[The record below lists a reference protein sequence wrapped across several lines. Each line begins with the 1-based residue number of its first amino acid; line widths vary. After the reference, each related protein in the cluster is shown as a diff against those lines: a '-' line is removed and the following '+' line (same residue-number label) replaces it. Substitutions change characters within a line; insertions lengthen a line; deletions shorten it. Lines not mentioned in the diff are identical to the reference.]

1 MLYSGREHLSNHHR
15 FFLTLCRLI
24 PVTQQA
30 AATITFLR
38 SLFQQARST
47 ALKILGDDRIV
58 AQWGDV
64 DIDRYRSVLTVLGID
79 HCALFLATQNIHKNA
94 RAILQDLVK
103 WENRLSNLE
112 ADIRLGNR
120 PERDTAAEALL
131 LKSDCRDLPH
141 QLDILRRQNALLS
154 DAAVT
159 IRKHLALDN
168 LLALATVLED
178 KSKKSREIFDKG
190 LLVFRLVTDN
200 RSLMGNG
207 DNIHRLTHKAKK
219 LEKDL
224 DAIEFPRLPELTR
237 VALRCRLDT
246 CRTALNEILLRAAAI
261 NRTLFPELRKIHNI
275 EEGQKRTRENDLAE
289 TLARLEENARK
300 LRGTISEFEYKSD
313 IIKEAQTISLLL
325 DNLTVFLE
333 AFRDSYLPHLSM
345 KIQQVGSPLNP
356 HQLAEGVGKTY
367 FNGFKG
373 LFRLLKLL
381 LAGGGAD
388 GPLNEQT
395 VAGKI
400 SIALTTCPYYYCTD
414 HQQGAL
420 IDDFIDSL
428 LIGCAKPF
436 PYNDL
441 LQLIRDAI
449 ATYGER
455 IEKDF
460 SSFTTVPKTDDPNV
474 TAGTAATVPPPG
486 AQLGRL
492 INKIEV
498 RALQLNSHQHNRTL
512 PR

>member
-1 MLYSGREHLSNHHR
+1 M
-15 FFLTLCRLI
+15 
-24 PVTQQA
+24 TQQSA
-30 AATITFLR
+30 ETITFLR
-38 SLFQQARST
+38 TLFQQARG
-47 ALKILGDDRIV
+47 AARKILGDERIV

-64 DIDRYRSVLTVLGID
+64 DIDRYRSVLTVLGINHSD
-79 HCALFLATQNIHKNA
+79 LALAMQNIHKNA
-94 RAILQDLVK
+94 RAILQDIVK

-131 LKSDCRDLPH
+131 LKSDCRDLPQ
-141 QLDILRRQNALLS
+141 QLDILRRQDALLS

-159 IRKHLALDN
+159 IRKHLDLGN
-168 LLALATVLED
+168 LLTLATVLED
-178 KSKKSREIFDKG
+178 QSKKSREIFDKG
-190 LLVFRLVTDN
+190 LLFFRLVTDN
-200 RSLMGNG
+200 RFLMANEN
-207 DNIHRLTHKAKK
+207 NIHRLTHKAEK

-224 DAIEFPRLPELTR
+224 DALEFPRLPELAR

-246 CRTALNEILLRAAAI
+246 CRTALKEILLHAAVI
-261 NRTLFPELRKIHNI
+261 NRTLLLELRKIHNI
-275 EEGQKRTRENDLAE
+275 EEGLKRTRENTLAA

-300 LRGTISEFEYKSD
+300 LRSAISEFEYKSHL
-313 IIKEAQTISLLL
+313 IKEVQTISLLL

-333 AFRDSYLPHLSM
+333 AFRDSYLPHLST

-356 HQLAEGVGKTY
+356 HRLAEGVGKTY

-395 VAGKI
+395 VAEKI

-414 HQQGAL
+414 HHQGAL

-428 LIGCAKPF
+428 LIGYAKPF
-436 PYNDL
+436 PYSDL

-460 SSFTTVPKTDDPNV
+460 SSFTTVPKTDDPNA

-498 RALQLNSHQHNRTL
+498 RALQLNSHQHDRT
-512 PR
+512 PAPTKQGSGKGENDR